1 MPFDGGYNR
10 ETSQLQ
16 SLNSLIKS
24 MAITEFNLH
33 GYEPAKKKN
42 TLLKMQ
48 VPQHFD
54 CVRTVNSNRT
64 TIKDQLIGF
73 DSAQKV
79 FSEDLL
85 IRSTKTSQR
94 EIIPFL
100 LMNPNLI
107 REHDLE

>member
-1 MPFDGGYNR
+1 
-10 ETSQLQ
+10 
-16 SLNSLIKS
+16 
-24 MAITEFNLH
+24 MAITEFNLN

-54 CVRTVNSNRT
+54 CVRNVNSNRS
-64 TIKDQLIGF
+64 TIRDQLIEF
-73 DSAQKV
+73 DAEKV

-107 REHDLE
+107 QKLNLE